1 MKLPAIPVNL
11 PRRYLFVLAGALAIV
26 LVLRVA
32 GIVGFGGTLGLAM
45 LTIFAVIQTAIWKRH
60 IPFNYG

>member
-11 PRRYLFVLAGALAIV
+11 PRRYLFVLADALAIV

-32 GIVGFGGTLGLAM
+32 AIVGFGGTLGLAM
-45 LTIFAVIQTAIWKRH
+45 LTIFAVIQTAI
-60 IPFNYG
+60 